1 MSLQTTS
8 SQTIG
13 PYLHIGLTWL
23 VTDNLAAPGVSGE
36 KVAIEGRI
44 VDGAGNAWFYGD
56 VAIRDGKIAAVG
68 DLRTREAR
76 EVIDAKGLIVAPGFI
91 DVHTHVDNDI
101 IRAPSASQC
110 DDLHARTAETPDHPD
125 VLFQ

>member
-36 KVAIEGRI
+36 KVAIEGKR
-44 VDGAGNAWFYGD
+44 GAN
-56 VAIRDGKIAAVG
+56 V
-68 DLRTREAR
+68 
-76 EVIDAKGLIVAPGFI
+76 
-91 DVHTHVDNDI
+91 
-101 IRAPSASQC
+101 
-110 DDLHARTAETPDHPD
+110 
-125 VLFQ
+125 

>member
-44 VDGAGNAWFYGD
+44 VDGDGNAVND
-56 VAIRDGKIAAVG
+56 VR
-68 DLRTREAR
+68 REKQEKEKVLAR
-76 EVIDAKGLIVAPGFI
+76 
-91 DVHTHVDNDI
+91 
-101 IRAPSASQC
+101 
-110 DDLHARTAETPDHPD
+110 
-125 VLFQ
+125 